1 MEGAAGRGRAVGLL
15 VVGIGIFPG
24 TKFAAVVAA
33 IFTGNTELSIVLID
47 PSC

>member
-1 MEGAAGRGRAVGLL
+1 MGRDGVVEEV
-15 VVGIGIFPG
+15 VVGIGILPG

-33 IFTGNTELSIVLID
+33 IFTGSTELSTFVID